1 MNLKKYDEVF
11 NMSISDDIGCTEEG
25 CLCGGNCGFDDRDI
39 ILSKLNEAID
49 YLHNK
54 SIKGRIS
61 NEKNEKVRI
70 AWFKAFA
77 YACSI
82 YNQIKKDADLEDLQR
97 QVQELSE
104 QIKRMDE

>member
-1 MNLKKYDEVF
+1 
-11 NMSISDDIGCTEEG
+11 MSISDDLECKEG
-25 CLCGGNCGFDDRDI
+25 CSNCDCIKHDFDDRDI

-54 SIKGRIS
+54 SMKGRIT
-61 NEKNEKVRI
+61 NDKNEKVRI
-70 AWFKAFA
+70 AWFKALA

-82 YNQIKKDADLEDLQR
+82 YNQIKKDADLEDLQN

-104 QIKRMDE
+104 QIKKMDR

>member
-1 MNLKKYDEVF
+1 MSLTDNLEHDE
-11 NMSISDDIGCTEEG
+11 DGCS
-25 CLCGGNCGFDDRDI
+25 CQNCGNNGFDDRDI

-54 SIKGRIS
+54 SMKGRIT
-61 NEKNEKVRI
+61 NDKNEKVRI
-70 AWFKAFA
+70 AWFKALA

-104 QIKRMDE
+104 QIKRMDK